1 VIIKVQGLTKE
12 FDTRRGGRVAAVS
25 EVDFEVGQ
33 GEFITL
39 LGPSGCGKSTVLNC
53 VAGLIE
59 PTRGSIT
66 VAGQKVNGPSASLGV
81 AFQESLLMDWRTAIG
96 NVLMQL
102 EMRGP
107 VTRSDKERAEQLLSA
122 VGLSGFEG
130 SYPWQLSGGM
140 KQRVALCRAM
150 IHDPAVLL
158 LDEPFG
164 ALDTFT
170 RDQLN
175 VDMSRLT
182 RKEGKTVV
190 LVTHSISEA
199 VFLSDRVL
207 VMTPRPGRVIKE
219 VPIHLKA
226 RGSLEA
232 RTENAFAEYER
243 LLLKTFDDAGIF
255 GRSPEL
261 GSQVG

>member
-1 VIIKVQGLTKE
+1 MIIRVSGLTKE
-12 FDTRRGGRVAAVS
+12 FNTRRGGSVTAVS
-25 EVDFEVGQ
+25 NVEFDVAP

-53 VAGLIE
+53 IAGLTEPTSGTIEVAGKE
-59 PTRGSIT
+59 
-66 VAGQKVNGPSASLGV
+66 VKGPSASLGV
-81 AFQESLLMDWRTAIG
+81 AFQEPLLMDWRTAIG

-102 EMRGP
+102 EMRGT
-107 VTRSDKERAEQLLSA
+107 VTKKDKSRAEDLLAA
-122 VGLSGFEG
+122 VGLSDFEG

-140 KQRVALCRAM
+140 KQRVALCRAL

-182 RKEGKTVV
+182 RNEGKTVV

-207 VMTPRPGRVIKE
+207 VMTPRPGRVIEE
-219 VPIHLKA
+219 VPIRLQA

-232 RTENAFAEYER
+232 RSEGAFAEYER
-243 LLLKTFDDAGIF
+243 RLLQTFKDAGVF
-255 GRSPEL
+255 GEAAGV
-261 GSQVG
+261 GSRDD